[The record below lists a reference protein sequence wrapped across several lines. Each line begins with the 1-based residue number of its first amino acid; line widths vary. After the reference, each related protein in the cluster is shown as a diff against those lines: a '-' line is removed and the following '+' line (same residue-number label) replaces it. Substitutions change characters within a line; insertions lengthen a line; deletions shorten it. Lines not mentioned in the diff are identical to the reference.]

1 MPDNGN
7 RKMNEPV
14 VSVDCSEVREGKLEE
29 LKTAIKELVEFVD
42 ANEPQPIAYN
52 VYFSDDGTRMT
63 VLQVHPN
70 SGSME
75 FHMDV
80 AGPAFPRLLE
90 FIRLSTID
98 IYGRPSDKLLEQ
110 MRQKAQMLG
119 TATVAVHELHAGFT
133 RLSAH

>member
-1 MPDNGN
+1 VS
-7 RKMNEPV
+7 EPV

-29 LKTAIKELVEFVD
+29 LKTAIKELVGFVGGERT
-42 ANEPQPIAYN
+42 AAIAYN
-52 VYFSDDGTRMT
+52 VYFSDDGTQMT

-75 FHMDV
+75 FHMEV
-80 AGPAFPRLLE
+80 AGPAFPKLME
-90 FIRLSTID
+90 FIKLSTID

-110 MRQKAQMLG
+110 MRRKAQMLG